1 MSELVMVPVTNIY
14 PHPDN
19 PRKELGDLQELSNS
33 IKANGVLQ
41 NLTIVPIEGRDGE
54 YTAII
59 GHRRLAAAKLAGL
72 RTVPCVVAEM
82 DYKTQLHTMLTEN
95 MQRSDLTVYEQAEGF
110 QMMLDLG
117 ETMGSIADKTG
128 FSESTIR
135 RRVKLLDLDKAKFKK
150 ASDRGASLQ
159 DYAELDK
166 IEDPQLKNEVLEHI
180 GTNNFRHRLQLA
192 IEKEKDSRAMAEII
206 DAVDVWA
213 FEITAKEV
221 SDKKLIFAGNIY
233 IWNMSSQRETMLHGF
248 KDADKV
254 RHYYV
259 RQSNGVM
266 IYRDPPQK
274 TGEDVL
280 AEAAAAEAK
289 ARWQEQLAELEAASE
304 SAYLLRKAFIYNLPR
319 SVAREHMADITEFA
333 VEQMMNRYGQVDDED
348 LCEALGIDYCD
359 GYDFGEMSR
368 EIMSCPEKVLL
379 VSAYLLSDDSPSRHY
394 HGYGNEALRF
404 CPNDQLDE
412 LYCFLEDLGYEMSDA
427 ERQLMDGVHELF
439 EKEA

>member
-192 IEKEKDSRAMAEII
+192 IEKEKAAKEKQEIL
-206 DAVDVWA
+206 DAVSVWA
-213 FEITAKEV
+213 FEASAKEI
-221 SDKKLIFAGNIY
+221 DEKKYIYVTNITR
-233 IWNMSSQRETMLHGF
+233 WNMAAQRQVMEHGP

-254 RHYYV
+254 RHYFRDV
-259 RQSNGVM
+259 SDGVW
-266 IYRDPPQK
+266 IYKDPPKK
-274 TGEDVL
+274 TAEDVL

-333 VEQMMNRYGQVDDED
+333 VEQMMNRYGKVDDED
-348 LCEALGIDYCD
+348 LCGALGIEYCD
-359 GYDFGEMSR
+359 CYDFDEMSR

-404 CPNDQLDE
+404 RPNDQLDE
-412 LYCFLEDLGYEMSDA
+412 LYSFLWDLGYEMSDA

-439 EKEA
+439 EKER

>member
-166 IEDPQLKNEVLEHI
+166 IEDPKLKNEVLEHI
-180 GTNNFRHRLQLA
+180 GTNNFRHRLQQA
-192 IEKEKDSRAMAEII
+192 IDKEQAALVLEEIYS
-206 DAVDVWA
+206 AVDVWA
-213 FEITAKEV
+213 FEIGSKEREEKNLTYV
-221 SDKKLIFAGNIY
+221 TNISKY
-233 IWNMSSQRETMLHGF
+233 NYKAQDTVMKHGP

-259 RQSNGVM
+259 KVSDGAW
-266 IYRDPPQK
+266 IYKDPPKK

-289 ARWQEQLAELEAASE
+289 ARWQAQLAELEAASE

-333 VEQMMNRYGQVDDED
+333 VEQMMNRYGKVDDED
-348 LCEALGIDYCD
+348 LCGALGIDYCD
-359 GYDFGEMSR
+359 GYDFDEMSR

-379 VSAYLLSDDSPSRHY
+379 VSAYLLSDDSPRRHY

-404 CPNDQLDE
+404 RPNDQLDE
-412 LYCFLEDLGYEMSDA
+412 LYCFLENLGYEMSDA

>member
-117 ETMGSIADKTG
+117 ESMGSIADKTG

-166 IEDPQLKNEVLEHI
+166 IEDPKLKNEVLEHI
-180 GTNNFRHRLQLA
+180 GTNNFRHRLQQA
-192 IEKEKDSRAMAEII
+192 IDKEKAAKEKQEIL
-206 DAVDVWA
+206 DAVSVWA
-213 FEITAKEV
+213 FEASSKEIDEKKYIYVTNITR
-221 SDKKLIFAGNIY
+221 
-233 IWNMSSQRETMLHGF
+233 WNMAGQRQVMENGP

-254 RHYYV
+254 RHYFHDV
-259 RQSNGVM
+259 ADGVW
-266 IYRDPPQK
+266 IYKDPPKK
-274 TGEDVL
+274 TVEDVL
-280 AEAAAAEAK
+280 AEAAAAESK

-319 SVAREHMADITEFA
+319 SAAREHMADITEFA
-333 VEQMMNRYGQVDDED
+333 VEQMMNRYGKVDDED
-348 LCEALGIDYCD
+348 LCGALGIEYCD

-404 CPNDQLDE
+404 RPNDQLDE
-412 LYCFLEDLGYEMSDA
+412 LYSFLWDLGYEMSDA

-439 EKEA
+439 EKER